1 MAATYLLD
9 GLKVV
14 LHALDGHVFACLDA
28 LRFEH
33 LGEGALALLTD
44 ETVLLHFVANLIM
57 GA

>member
-1 MAATYLLD
+1 MTYLLD
-9 GLKVV
+9 GLEVV
-14 LHALDGHVFACLDA
+14 LHALDGDVLACLDA
-28 LRFEH
+28 LRLEH